1 MVARPTARVAAAGA
15 AAALLAACGYATA
28 AAPGR
33 SAASSVTPAPPAPQQ
48 RSLSAAGPP
57 ESEPEPE
64 PEPELCRLVDEEGR
78 ELCLKHAGLRRGRC
92 RFGAQCHRSHAPPS
106 TTSLALIREMMM
118 VKSQTDNSPTR
129 AGAEGGTEGEVG
141 WIGAR
146 QLPAWLHSCRSE
158 LIFDCRGRSSRG
170 RDSFGRLHAAVCRLL
185 AAATDDCSSDNCAYP
200 PLSQL
205 HRRTAE
211 EYPSDCLPVA
221 PALASAHRRQQLQQ
235 CLQATAEGSHHQDRV
250 CVASSSSSS
259 GSSQRRKQIQSEFE
273 STVAHREF
281 IEAFQDFVALVVTPL
296 VLRDAPRAH
305 RPAEQDTIA
314 GGPGSRRDETSTGGG
329 LAYQC
334 PPTLRVHMPGRT
346 PTIGLHCD
354 AEYEHHHPAE
364 INFWIALTDADAR
377 CVCVCE

>member
-48 RSLSAAGPP
+48 RSLSAAGL
-57 ESEPEPE
+57 PEPE

-106 TTSLALIREMMM
+106 TASLALIREMMM
-118 VKSQTDNSPTR
+118 FKSQTDNTPTR

-141 WIGAR
+141 SMEAR
-146 QLPAWLHSCRSE
+146 QLPGWLHSCRSE
-158 LIFDCRGRSSRG
+158 LIFDCRGCSSRG

-250 CVASSSSSS
+250 RAVSSSS
-259 GSSQRRKQIQSEFE
+259 SSQRRKQIQSEFE

-296 VLRDAPRAH
+296 VLRDAP
-305 RPAEQDTIA
+305 
-314 GGPGSRRDETSTGGG
+314 STGGG

-334 PPTLRVHMPGRT
+334 PPTLRVHMPGRA

-377 CVCVCE
+377 